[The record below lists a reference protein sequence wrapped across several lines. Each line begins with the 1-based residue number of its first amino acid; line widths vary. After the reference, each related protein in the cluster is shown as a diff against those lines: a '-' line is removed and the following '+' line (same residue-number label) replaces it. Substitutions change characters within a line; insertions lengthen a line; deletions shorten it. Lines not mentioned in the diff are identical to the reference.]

1 MREDFDKSIN
11 LLFSIEGYISDDKN
25 DLGGFTKYG
34 ISQKYHPDVNVP
46 KLTKEQAIQIYL
58 DEYWIPLGCDELGYP
73 FNMVL
78 FIQGV
83 NIGIGRAKKFM
94 DEGNGLLDF
103 LMKCLNHYATRP
115 KVQRDV
121 FLTGWCNRLIKIWE
135 AL

>member
-1 MREDFDKSIN
+1 MRKDFDKSIN
-11 LLFSIEGYISDDKN
+11 LLFEIEGYISDDKN

-34 ISQKYHPDVNVP
+34 ISQKYHPNVNVP

-58 DEYWIPLGCDELGYP
+58 DEYWIPAGCDELEYP
-73 FNMVL
+73 LDMCL
-78 FIQGV
+78 FIQYV
-83 NIGIGRAKKFM
+83 NTKKAKQYFHQSK
-94 DEGNGLLDF
+94 GLLDF
-103 LMKCLNHYATRP
+103 FMLNLKHYTSRP